1 MPILYKLQQDNRKN
15 STNKGKWY
23 ARSVMNGT
31 VSTSQLAEIMQLNC
45 TVKRSDILAVLSELV
60 ETMQD
65 QLQNSMRVKLDGF
78 GSFKIGL
85 KTSAANTAKDFN
97 ASKNV
102 VGMRVNFLPE
112 VHINKDHTRKKT
124 LLDGAKVQET
134 AKNAVDTTT
143 TAPNP

>member
-31 VSTSQLAEIMQLNC
+31 VSTSQLAEIMQRNC

-97 ASKNV
+97 ASKKR
-102 VGMRVNFLPE
+102 GGDARELLARGAHQQGPHPQE
-112 VHINKDHTRKKT
+112 DSARRSQGAGDCQKT
-124 LLDGAKVQET
+124 
-134 AKNAVDTTT
+134 
-143 TAPNP
+143 P

>member
-1 MPILYKLQQDNRKN
+1 MLYLCIAVRENPDAKTNLLTIYFLFVMPILYKLQQDNRKN

-31 VSTSQLAEIMQLNC
+31 VSTNQLAEIMQRNC

-102 VGMRVNFLPE
+102 VGCV
-112 VHINKDHTRKKT
+112 
-124 LLDGAKVQET
+124 
-134 AKNAVDTTT
+134 
-143 TAPNP
+143 